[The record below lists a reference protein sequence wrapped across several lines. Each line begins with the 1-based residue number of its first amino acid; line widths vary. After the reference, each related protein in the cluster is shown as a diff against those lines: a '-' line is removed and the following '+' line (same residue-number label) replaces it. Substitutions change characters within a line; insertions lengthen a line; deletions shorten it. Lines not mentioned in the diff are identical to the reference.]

1 MNIEAVYLN
10 HQSELQLHLARIVDC
25 PEIAAEL
32 VQECFIIFS
41 RETQKQTIEHPRG
54 FLFRTARNLAY
65 DHIKHRKVTEKHLNT
80 PDPSLICNEE
90 APSSEQL
97 ALIDEK
103 LALFSSL
110 LDELPDRARQA
121 FILNRVYGMTYT
133 EIAVELKVSDSA
145 IEKLLARAL
154 LHFRKQ
160 ITPRRA
166 DFIDD

>member
-25 PEIAAEL
+25 PDIAAEL

-65 DHIKHRKVTEKHLNT
+65 DHIKHRKVTEKHLNS
-80 PDPSLICNEE
+80 PDPTLASREE

-103 LALFSSL
+103 LAIFSTL
-110 LDELPDRARQA
+110 IDELPPRSREA
-121 FILNRVYGMTYT
+121 FILNRVYGLTYA
-133 EIAVELKVSDSA
+133 EIAIELGVSDSA
-145 IEKLLARAL
+145 VEKLLARAL

-160 ITPRRA
+160 IKNRRS
-166 DFIDD
+166 DFLDD